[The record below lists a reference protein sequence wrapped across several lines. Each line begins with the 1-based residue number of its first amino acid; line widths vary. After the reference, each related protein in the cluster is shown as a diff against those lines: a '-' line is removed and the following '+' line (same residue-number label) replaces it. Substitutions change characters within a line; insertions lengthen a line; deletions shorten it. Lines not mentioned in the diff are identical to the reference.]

1 MEAKY
6 SRTREHGKSEG
17 QSMKINNNISAVITN
32 KQLLG
37 TESKL
42 SASMERLASGLK
54 LNHASDNPSGMA
66 ISNKMKAQINGLDQ
80 ASRNSSDGTSVIQT
94 VDGALGEVTDMM
106 QRMRELA
113 VQAAN
118 GTNSLS
124 EKESCQREIAS
135 LRDEINR
142 VSQTTEYNTKSLLD
156 GSLDARV
163 YADKDNV
170 NQVSRIAVSDSV
182 AEGTYRLTVEKAA
195 TKAKYATEKKVDD
208 LVGKNGTLS
217 INGSTVAIDAQ
228 MTKNEIYTAL
238 RDAAEIGE
246 CRIGGIDDPITFTSQ
261 FYGAHSS
268 VELLQTSEDGKIFG
282 EGIPNAAKEPDATA
296 LVKVGTDAK
305 VKLDTTSAFDVR
317 ASVAYDGNKLTI
329 TDVDG
334 FQMTMLLAE
343 GFETGAT
350 GKITL
355 EVTDIGIMDIQVG
368 ANEGQTMQIRIP
380 ATDVESLYLDEID
393 VTTVN
398 GATRALQ
405 RLDDAIATVSQIRSQ
420 IGAYENRLDYTV
432 NSLDETEENM
442 TAALSRIE
450 DVDMAEEMTEYTK
463 YNVLQQAGT
472 SALAQANEL
481 PTLAL
486 QLLQ

>member
-1 MEAKY
+1 
-6 SRTREHGKSEG
+6 
-17 QSMKINNNISAVITN
+17 MKINNNISAVITN

-66 ISNKMKAQINGLDQ
+66 ISNKMKAQIKGLDQ

-195 TKAKYATEKKVDD
+195 TKAEYATGVKVDD

-217 INGSTVAIDAQ
+217 INGSTVAIDDQ
-228 MTKNEIYTAL
+228 MTRNEIYTAL

-261 FYGAHSS
+261 FCGAHSS
-268 VELLQTSEDGKIFG
+268 VELLQTSEDGDIFG
-282 EGIPNAAKEPDATA
+282 AGIPNAATDPDATA

-317 ASVAYDGNKLTI
+317 ASVAYEGNKLTI

-343 GFETGAT
+343 GFEKGATVNGAVST

>member
-1 MEAKY
+1 
-6 SRTREHGKSEG
+6 
-17 QSMKINNNISAVITN
+17 MKINNNISAVITN

-195 TKAKYATEKKVDD
+195 TKAEYATEVKVDD

-217 INGSTVAIDAQ
+217 INGSTVAIDDQ
-228 MTKNEIYTAL
+228 MKRDEIYTAL

-268 VELLQTSEDGKIFG
+268 VELLQTSEDDKIFG
-282 EGIPNAAKEPDATA
+282 KGIPNAATEPDATA

-317 ASVAYDGNKLTI
+317 ASVAYEGNKLTI

-343 GFETGAT
+343 GFEKDATVNGAVST

-432 NSLDETEENM
+432 SSLDETEENM

>member
-1 MEAKY
+1 
-6 SRTREHGKSEG
+6 
-17 QSMKINNNISAVITN
+17 MKINNNISAVITN

-37 TESKL
+37 TENNLSSSMEKL
-42 SASMERLASGLK
+42 SSGLK

-66 ISNKMKAQINGLDQ
+66 ISNKMKAQIRGLDQ
-80 ASRNSSDGTSVIQT
+80 ASQNASDGTSVIQI
-94 VDGALGEVTDMM
+94 VDGALGEVTDML

-118 GTNSLS
+118 GTNSQK
-124 EKESCQREIAS
+124 EKESCQLEIAS
-135 LRDEINR
+135 LRDEVDRI
-142 VSQTTEYNTKSLLD
+142 SETTEFNTKSLLD

-163 YADKDNV
+163 YADKENRDNI
-170 NQVSRIAVSDSV
+170 SRIYVSDSV
-182 AEGTYRLTVEKAA
+182 AEGTYSLTVYKAA
-195 TKAKYATEKKVDD
+195 TKATYDTGIKVDD
-208 LVGKNGTLS
+208 LVGKNGQLS
-217 INGSTVAIDAQ
+217 INGYTVKITDQ
-228 MTKNEIYTAL
+228 MTKEEIYTAL
-238 RDAAEIGE
+238 RDGAEIGE

-261 FYGAHSS
+261 FCGAHSS
-268 VELLQTSEDGKIFG
+268 VELLQTSEDGYIFG
-282 EGIPNAAKEPDATA
+282 AGIPNAAKDPDATA

-305 VKLDTTSAFDVR
+305 VTLDTTSAFDVR
-317 ASVAYDGNKLTI
+317 ASVAYDGNKLSI
-329 TDVDG
+329 TAVDG

-343 GFETGAT
+343 GFEKDATVNGAVSTGE
-350 GKITL
+350 ITL
-355 EVTDIGIMDIQVG
+355 EVTDIGIMDLQVG

-380 ATDVESLYLDEID
+380 ATDAESLYLDEID

-472 SALAQANEL
+472 SVLAQANEL
-481 PTLAL
+481 PTQAL